1 MDELPFT
8 LIKSGVAILK
18 EKDENFAICKKLKIE
33 F

>member
-18 EKDENFAICKKLKIE
+18 EKDENFTICKLKIE